1 MKLTLKTLQ
10 QKQFQL
16 DVEPEDKVIDV
27 KRKIEETQ
35 GHAISLQKLIFSG
48 KILADDKPL
57 SEYNITEKD
66 FVVVMVSKVSKAPS
80 GTASSSSKVSSTPA
94 TSSPQGS
101 TTRLIPAAATPS
113 TTNPPPP
120 APVAAPVPST
130 VVPTTATPA
139 EEAETTTTT
148 QPQTGATQSS
158 LGDVNSLVVGAEYEN
173 AIQNIME
180 MGFERDQVVKAMRA
194 SFNNPTRAVEYLMT
208 SIPDNVE
215 QQASPPATTPTGNTG
230 VPQTTQ
236 SPNVQSTPPRS
247 TPPPPQQAVA
257 GDLNFLRSQPQ
268 FQQLRSLVQQNPAL
282 LPALLQQIGQANPQL
297 LQLINSNQDTFM
309 QLLHESGGETTG
321 GGPQPQYVQVTQEEK
336 AAIDRLEALGF
347 DRMRAIEAFL
357 ACDRN
362 EELAANYLFDHGN
375 DED

>member
-10 QKQFQL
+10 QKQFEL

-27 KRKIEETQ
+27 KRKIEESQ
-35 GHAISLQKLIFSG
+35 GHEIPLQKLIFSG
-48 KILADDKPL
+48 KILADEKPL

-80 GTASSSSKVSSTPA
+80 GGTANTSSSKVPLTSAAASPQGAPTRSISTA
-94 TSSPQGS
+94 TSSS
-101 TTRLIPAAATPS
+101 TT
-113 TTNPPPP
+113 PPPP

-130 VVPTTATPA
+130 DVPTTTTPA
-139 EEAETTTTT
+139 EGAETT

-158 LGDVNSLVVGAEYEN
+158 LGDVNSLVVGAEYES

-208 SIPDNVE
+208 NIPDNVE
-215 QQASPPATTPTGNTG
+215 QQASPPAGSPNQATGNTG
-230 VPQTTQ
+230 VSQTTQ
-236 SPNVQSTPPRS
+236 PQNVQPTQPRS
-247 TPPPPQQAVA
+247 TPPQQAVA
-257 GDLNFLRSQPQ
+257 GDLNFLRNQPQ
-268 FQQLRSLVQQNPAL
+268 FQQLRNLVQQNPAL

-309 QLLHESGGETTG
+309 QLLQESGGETTE

-357 ACDRN
+357 ACDRD
-362 EELAANYLFDHGN
+362 EQLAANYLFDHGN